1 MKIELLL
8 KIQKI
13 LDLLLSLL
21 LEIEN
26 SKADIQND
34 CYLMQQNFDTEE
46 FENIIIQFFKL
57 RPCRKD
63 IDELRKSLVQELTSS
78 CVHQFMEDDIECN
91 IEELQISY
99 CILCG
104 IKNTLFSC

>member
-26 SKADIQND
+26 SKADVEND
-34 CYLMQQNFDTEE
+34 CHLMHQEFDTKT
-46 FENIIIQFFKL
+46 FENIITCFFKL
-57 RPCRKD
+57 SPSKREIND
-63 IDELRKSLVQELTSS
+63 LREKVVKELTSS
-78 CVHQFMEDDIECN
+78 CIHQFMEDDIECN
-91 IEELQISY
+91 MEDLHVSY

-104 IKNTLFSC
+104 VKP

>member
-26 SKADIQND
+26 SKADVEND
-34 CYLMQQNFDTEE
+34 CHLMHQEFDTKT
-46 FENIIIQFFKL
+46 FENIITCFFKL
-57 RPCRKD
+57 RPCQKE
-63 IDELRKSLVQELTSS
+63 IEELHEKILEELSCS
-78 CVHQFMEDDIECN
+78 CVHQFVEDDIECN
-91 IEELQISY
+91 IEDLQVSY

-104 IKNTLFSC
+104 IKK